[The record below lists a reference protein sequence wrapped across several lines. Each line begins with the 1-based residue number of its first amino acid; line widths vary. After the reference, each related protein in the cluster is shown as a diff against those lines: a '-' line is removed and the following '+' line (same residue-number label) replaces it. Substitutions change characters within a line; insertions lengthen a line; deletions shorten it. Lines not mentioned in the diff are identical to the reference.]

1 MKAASESNA
10 PVMSAGSKRQAQ
22 AFTSYPKQGVST
34 QLTAYRQLRC
44 DVVQE
49 PFKICTRCARCNLEC
64 RIDSNFKRI
73 GKRKKNAEMEREI
86 VELRNQL
93 ASQQSSPALQQP
105 GMTFGVSHPPI
116 SPPVPQLQSSL
127 DQYMGS
133 QEAVASLLDL
143 RSGLDGGS
151 LMRSPNGQV
160 RPLRRLESVI
170 IPPERVD
177 DMFRTQV

>member
-1 MKAASESNA
+1 
-10 PVMSAGSKRQAQ
+10 
-22 AFTSYPKQGVST
+22 
-34 QLTAYRQLRC
+34 
-44 DVVQE
+44 
-49 PFKICTRCARCNLEC
+49 
-64 RIDSNFKRI
+64 
-73 GKRKKNAEMEREI
+73 MEREI

-105 GMTFGVSHPPI
+105 GMTFGVSHPTLR
-116 SPPVPQLQSSL
+116 PPDPQLQTTL
-127 DQYMGS
+127 DKYIGNP
-133 QEAVASLLDL
+133 ATVASLLDL